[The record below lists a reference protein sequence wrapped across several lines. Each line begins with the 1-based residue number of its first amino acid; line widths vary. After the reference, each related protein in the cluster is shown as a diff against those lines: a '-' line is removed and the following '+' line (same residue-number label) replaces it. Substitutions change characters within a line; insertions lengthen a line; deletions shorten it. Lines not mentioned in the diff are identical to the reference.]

1 MGGVRKNTQVAYVTP
16 LPKRRKEAKCVGKKT
31 RENRIKDERKRLAKV
46 FENLQED
53 AKGLAEGLIDNM
65 AYMRIE
71 LEDIRDDI
79 NKNGR
84 VEMFRQGDQEPYER
98 IRPVANDY
106 NNLISK
112 YTNAFK
118 EVSRRLPDK
127 APVEQETD
135 GFEDFV
141 SGRDEV

>member
-1 MGGVRKNTQVAYVTP
+1 M
-16 LPKRRKEAKCVGKKT
+16 GKKT